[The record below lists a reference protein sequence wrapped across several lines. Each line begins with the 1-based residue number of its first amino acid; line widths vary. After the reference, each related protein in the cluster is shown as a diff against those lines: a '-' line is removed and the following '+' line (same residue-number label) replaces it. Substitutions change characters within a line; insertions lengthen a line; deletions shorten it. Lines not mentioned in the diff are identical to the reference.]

1 MKQRSRI
8 WDVGLGVFFVVLIS
22 ATIYAALQPTA
33 VEPYTA
39 MDSDQGL
46 RLKMNRN
53 QEKLQNAARFAAVV
67 IDTNRVQ
74 RSGHTKIYG
83 GTFIGHDTVS
93 LPEPYVDA
101 DFVIN
106 PTLKYVYGDTPTC
119 VIALPIDSSR
129 FEVWLVGATDSN
141 IIQWSTVGSMLGR

>member
-8 WDVGLGVFFVVLIS
+8 WDVLIFTGIALVLTVTVV
-22 ATIYAALQPTA
+22 AALQPTA
-33 VEPYTA
+33 VEKYTTA
-39 MDSDQGL
+39 DSADGL

-53 QEKLQNAARFAAVV
+53 QDKLQNAIRFAAVV

-83 GTFIGHDTVS
+83 GTTVGHDTVS
-93 LPEPYVDA
+93 LPGLYVSA

-106 PTLKYVYGDTPTC
+106 PTLKYVYGDTPTA
-119 VIALPIDSSR
+119 VIALPIDSSK

-141 IIQWSTVGSMLGR
+141 IIQWSTIGSTLGR

>member
-8 WDVGLGVFFVVLIS
+8 WDVLIFGAMAVVL
-22 ATIYAALQPTA
+22 AVTVVAALQPVP
-33 VEPYTA
+33 VESYTTK
-39 MDSDQGL
+39 DSADGL

-53 QEKLQNAARFAAVV
+53 QEKLHNAGRFAAVI

-74 RSGHTKIYG
+74 RSGYANIYG
-83 GTFIGHDTVS
+83 GTVVGHDTVS

-101 DFVIN
+101 DFVIS
-106 PTLKYVYGDTPTC
+106 PTLKYVYGDTPTA
-119 VIALPIDSSR
+119 VIALPIDTRR

-141 IIQWSTVGSMLGR
+141 VIQWSTIGSMLGR

>member
-1 MKQRSRI
+1 MRQQSRI
-8 WDVGLGVFFVVLIS
+8 WDVGFGVFFAFLIS

-33 VEPYTA
+33 VEPYTTK
-39 MDSDQGL
+39 DSTDGL
-46 RLKMNRN
+46 RLKLNRN
-53 QEKLQNAARFAAVV
+53 QEKLQNAGRFAAVV
-67 IDTNRVQ
+67 IDTNRAQ
-74 RSGHTKIYG
+74 RSGHTNIYG
-83 GTFIGHDTVS
+83 GTVVGHDTVS

-106 PTLKYVYGDTPTC
+106 PTLRYVYGDTPTA

-129 FEVWLVGATDSN
+129 FEVWLIGATDSN

>member
-1 MKQRSRI
+1 VKQRSRI
-8 WDVGLGVFFVVLIS
+8 WDVGWGVFFAVLIS

-33 VEPYTA
+33 VEPYTTKDTA
-39 MDSDQGL
+39 DGL

-53 QEKLQNAARFAAVV
+53 QEKLQNAGRFAAVV

-74 RSGHTKIYG
+74 RSGHAKIYG
-83 GTFIGHDTVS
+83 GTTAGHDTVS
-93 LPEPYVDA
+93 LPEPYVSA

-106 PTLKYVYGDTPTC
+106 PTLKYVYGDTPTA

-141 IIQWSTVGSMLGR
+141 IVQWSTVGNMLGR